1 MPVTVIV
8 ALLAVASVTMWLR
21 GKSWTHVIKGPAV
34 YAAIGAAAGLIALVL
49 ALVVAT
55 PLVEGVTDW
64 AVQWSTY
71 PVARGSAAQAI
82 LVAIVVGVGALAAE
96 LVLRGFIV
104 ETVLDLAGD
113 RPGARLLAILVGAV
127 GEALLAEGD
136 VAMRL
141 GAGVFGLGL
150 GWMYIAGGRSVV
162 APLCARLAFS
172 LGAVA
177 LEALQLIG

>member
-21 GKSWTHVIKGPAV
+21 GKSWTHVVKGPAV

-82 LVAIVVGVGALAAE
+82 LVAIV
-96 LVLRGFIV
+96 
-104 ETVLDLAGD
+104 
-113 RPGARLLAILVGAV
+113 GAV

-162 APLCARLAFS
+162 APLCARLVFS